1 MSNFRANAME
11 IIAELGGYS
20 IGSGMLSGDD
30 AILQGLVSI
39 KLKEEDP
46 LIIGY
51 ITRKGRTMSQYGEMY
66 IEELM
71 KYKEL

>member
-1 MSNFRANAME
+1 ME

-20 IGSGMLSGDD
+20 IGTGILSWDD

-51 ITRKGRTMSQYGEMY
+51 ITSKESVRSQYGREY
-66 IEELM
+66 IEELL
-71 KYKEL
+71 KYKEI